1 MIIDLAHYQADA
13 GRIDYRKVQAAV
25 SGAYIKVTQGTTYI
39 DPTWRVHGIGLRGVP
54 RGAYHYCTGA
64 DPSAEAHHFAGA
76 LAAGTWELRPAID
89 IEYKG
94 ATAGWLKEFI
104 AALRAATGLRKLR
117 VYSNIALLRVQLL
130 PKLWIDPDLDIWAA
144 RYNDTLNWD
153 HPQLVLWQ
161 HTQSGGT
168 PGITGP
174 VDQSVEM
181 HGWAPG
187 ADQPT
192 LGDDD
197 MQPDERAALI
207 ELRDALR
214 AAGFGKG
221 RLPGRG
227 EAMKSIT
234 DDAYGWTLNS
244 AGKAGEALA
253 EVQRLR
259 ADLAAGKVGID
270 YAQLAG
276 EILRQLAQSKV
287 EP

>member
-1 MIIDLAHYQADA
+1 VIIDLAHYQADA
-13 GRIDYRKVQAAV
+13 GRIDYRKVQAAI

-64 DPSAEAHHFAGA
+64 DPSAEAHHFAAA

-168 PGITGP
+168 PGITGA

-181 HGWAPG
+181 HGWAPS
-187 ADQPT
+187 ADQQQNGNDVAWTQGEGAPAV
-192 LGDDD
+192 
-197 MQPDERAALI
+197 PDLY
-207 ELRDALR
+207 
-214 AAGFGKG
+214 
-221 RLPGRG
+221 PGRPKG
-227 EAMKSIT
+227 S
-234 DDAYGWTLNS
+234 TL
-244 AGKAGEALA
+244 ADPLLALA
-253 EVQRLR
+253 WDTAHSAVARDMATLAVQKVDALR
-259 ADLAAGKVGID
+259 ADLAAGRLGGDSAPID
-270 YAQLAG
+270 YDKLAAAL
-276 EILRQLAQSKV
+276 LRQMSK
-287 EP
+287 PA

>member
-1 MIIDLAHYQADA
+1 VIIDLAHYQADA
-13 GRIDYRKVQAAV
+13 GRIDYRKVQAAI

-144 RYNDTLNWD
+144 RYNDTLGWD

-174 VDQSVEM
+174 VDQSIEM
-181 HGWAPG
+181 HGWTPA
-187 ADQPT
+187 ADQQRN
-192 LGDDD
+192 GDDVAWT
-197 MQPDERAALI
+197 QREGAPEVPDYY
-207 ELRDALR
+207 
-214 AAGFGKG
+214 
-221 RLPGRG
+221 PGRPKG
-227 EAMKSIT
+227 A
-234 DDAYGWTLNS
+234 TL
-244 AGKAGEALA
+244 ADPLLALA
-253 EVQRLR
+253 WDTAHSAVARDMATLAVQKVDALR
-259 ADLAAGKVGID
+259 ADLAAGKLGGDSAPID
-270 YAQLAG
+270 YDKLAAAL
-276 EILRQLAQSKV
+276 LRQMSK
-287 EP
+287 PA

>member
-1 MIIDLAHYQADA
+1 VIIDLAHYQADA
-13 GRIDYRKVQAAV
+13 GRIDYRKVQAAI
-25 SGAYIKVTQGTTYI
+25 SGAYIKVTQGATYI

-144 RYNDTLNWD
+144 RYNDTLGWD

-181 HGWAPG
+181 HGWTPA
-187 ADQPT
+187 ADQQRN
-192 LGDDD
+192 GDDVAWT
-197 MQPDERAALI
+197 QREGAPEVPDYY
-207 ELRDALR
+207 
-214 AAGFGKG
+214 
-221 RLPGRG
+221 PGRPKG
-227 EAMKSIT
+227 A
-234 DDAYGWTLNS
+234 TL
-244 AGKAGEALA
+244 ADPLLALA
-253 EVQRLR
+253 WDTAHSAVARDMATLAVQKVDALR
-259 ADLAAGKVGID
+259 ADLAAGKLSEGAPTID
-270 YAQLAG
+270 YDKLAAAL
-276 EILRQLAQSKV
+276 LRQMSK
-287 EP
+287 PA